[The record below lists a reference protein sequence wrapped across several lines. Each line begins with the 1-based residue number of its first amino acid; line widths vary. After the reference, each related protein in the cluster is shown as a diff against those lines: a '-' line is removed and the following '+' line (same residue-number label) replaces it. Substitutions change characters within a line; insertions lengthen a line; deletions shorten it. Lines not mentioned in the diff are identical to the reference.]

1 MPPSPRLLLLATAAS
16 LSILALDAGQA
27 AHAAETRSF
36 RPYALEPGAKPARV
50 TVEAKGQPGTRQFHL
65 TSSAPQRDNTPG
77 TRDIT
82 ERGAYT
88 LTGNLL
94 FDALFAQSV
103 DDAAQASVSSI
114 KDGAY
119 NGGQPIACNCFE
131 TGEKWNYVWTRDLS
145 YALDLG
151 LAGLDPVRAVDSLLF
166 KTGSFRAGVTVPAEL
181 PPGSTQIVQDT
192 GSGGSWPIS
201 TDRTTWALGAEAA
214 LANLQGSAR
223 ADFARKAYDALRG
236 TVEADRVATFD
247 AANGLYGGEHSFLDW
262 REQTYAP
269 WVREH
274 LPAMAQ
280 SKALSTNVLQY
291 RALRLAARLAKELG
305 DGATADRY
313 DGWADDLTKAIDAT
327 FWDTRAGMYATF
339 TMAEP
344 TPARIEKYDLLGNA
358 LAVLS
363 GVASPEKARSIFDR
377 YPFAPFGPSV
387 VWPQAPGEFVYHN
400 RAQWPFVTA
409 YAVRAAIAAGHV
421 AAVDQGLA
429 ALERAAAMHLSNMEN
444 LEWLTGRAQFDD
456 GPEIN
461 SRRQLWSVG
470 AYYGA
475 VVQDVFGWQP
485 GAGGVRIAPYLT
497 TATRAQFTKP
507 EAVLGGLSFAGKPVE
522 IALILPAKA
531 AAGGIYPV
539 AGITLNGTAVTGP
552 IHPEQL
558 TASRNRIEVRF
569 GTAQMSDSRVTMVP
583 AIDPVSHVEPRAFM
597 PWTPGISGARRT
609 MDSVAL
615 DFGPTKDKT
624 PLRYRVLRDG
634 VLVADGVAGSGWT
647 DKAPPL
653 LAMTACYSIVA
664 VHVSTNIASQPSAPV
679 CLRGEAAQTIAVGKM
694 ARLGQ
699 TLDLGQVVVGN
710 GGRYALATTYENR
723 TYAVNTGVTNAVK
736 RLVLVDE
743 AGKRYSAILQMPHID
758 PEGDRYS
765 TRSST
770 RAIFDLPAGRYRASI
785 EDFFNMSALS
795 TNASYSG
802 PGGMTGPV
810 NEARIETLMVDRLP

>member
-1 MPPSPRLLLLATAAS
+1 MPLSPRHLPLATAAA
-16 LSILALDAGQA
+16 LSILALDAGHGAQA
-27 AHAAETRSF
+27 AQTRDFPS
-36 RPYALEPGAKPARV
+36 YALEPGAKPGRV
-50 TVEAKGQPGTRQFHL
+50 TVEAKGQPGARQFRL
-65 TSSAPQRDNTPG
+65 TSTAPQRDNTSNL
-77 TRDIT
+77 REIS
-82 ERGAYT
+82 ERGPYT
-88 LTGNLL
+88 VTGDLL

-103 DDAAQASVSSI
+103 DDAALASVSSI

-151 LAGLDPVRAVDSLLF
+151 LAGLDPQRAVDSLLF
-166 KTGSFRAGVTVPAEL
+166 KTGSFRAGVSIPAEL
-181 PPGSTQIVQDT
+181 PNGSTQIVQDT

-201 TDRTTWALGAEAA
+201 TDRTSWALGAEAV
-214 LANLQGSAR
+214 LANLRGGAR

-236 TVEADRVATFD
+236 TVEADRIAAFD
-247 AANGLYGGEHSFLDW
+247 TASGLYGGEHSFLDW
-262 REQTYAP
+262 REQTYAR

-291 RALRLAARLAKELG
+291 RALRLASRLAREVG
-305 DGATADRY
+305 DVPVATRY
-313 DGWADDLTKAIDAT
+313 DGWAEELSKAIDAT
-327 FWDTRAGMYATF
+327 FWDARAGMYATY

-358 LAVLS
+358 LVVLS
-363 GVASPEKARSIFDR
+363 GVAPPERARSIFDR

-409 YAVRAAIAAGHV
+409 YGLRAAIAAGHV
-421 AAVDQGLA
+421 AAVDQSLA
-429 ALERAAAMHLSNMEN
+429 ALERAAALHLSNMEN

-475 VVQDVFGWQP
+475 IVQDVFGWQP
-485 GAGGVRIAPYLT
+485 GADGVHIRPYLT
-497 TATRAQFTKP
+497 TATRARFDKP
-507 EAVLGGLSFAGKPVE
+507 EVVLGGLSFAGKPVE

-531 AAGGIYPV
+531 ATGGAYPV
-539 AGITLNGTAVTGP
+539 AGITLNGKTVNGP
-552 IHPEQL
+552 LTSDEF

-569 GTAQMSDSRVTMVP
+569 GPAQASQSRVTALAP
-583 AIDPVSHVEPRAFM
+583 IDPVSHKEPRAFM

-609 MDSVAL
+609 AEQVAL
-615 DFGPTKDKT
+615 DFGPTKDRT

-634 VLVADGVAGSGWT
+634 VLVADDVTGSGWT
-647 DKAPPL
+647 DTAPPPP
-653 LAMTACYSIVA
+653 AVTACYSIVA
-664 VHVSTNIASQPSAPV
+664 VHVSTRIASQPSAPV

-699 TLDLGQVVVGN
+699 TLDLGQVMVAS
-710 GGRYALATTYENR
+710 GGRHALTTTYENR
-723 TYAVNTGVTNAVK
+723 TYAVNTGITNAVK

-758 PEGDRYS
+758 PEGDRHS

-770 RAIFDLPAGRYRASI
+770 RAIFDLPAGRYSVSI